1 MPDNARRMYVTIHC
15 RDDDRWSA
23 NVDTRDP
30 TDVPKCATV
39 ILSRTQCHSWLST
52 VYGLYNKSTK
62 VAVVLGLMLLAR
74 IILCSTTRLYAGS
87 FVMLNG
93 NCKLPNAPSVVLFLG
108 QVTFLLVR
116 ASNNTTLSIFCLA
129 NLVILLSI
137 IQIKCKT
144 LGGHPIYR
152 IIARDTAWVLCVL
165 IRTFWSCSAKKKMVK
180 LDSVRRYWVTWRGK
194 EQEIH
199 ASSSWVCSFVLS
211 DICLLWDVPPR
222 SPTVV
227 GLSVTVRN
235 MPLLEWLALMI
246 YSLADVQANFEHAS
260 FVKYERGR
268 NKLGSWYTY
277 RIGWNADR

>member
-165 IRTFWSCSAKKKMVK
+165 IRTFWSCSAKKMMVNPS
-180 LDSVRRYWVTWRGK
+180 LT
-194 EQEIH
+194 
-199 ASSSWVCSFVLS
+199 VCGA
-211 DICLLWDVPPR
+211 I
-222 SPTVV
+222 
-227 GLSVTVRN
+227 GL
-235 MPLLEWLALMI
+235 PGA
-246 YSLADVQANFEHAS
+246 A
-260 FVKYERGR
+260 R
-268 NKLGSWYTY
+268 NKKYTHLLPGYAHLFFLISVSYGMSLHVAPPSLDY
-277 RIGWNADR
+277 RWRFVTCHYWND